1 MTIDQSLILLSVD
14 VILKVAGI
22 LTVKGGTGAIVEYH
36 GPGVESLSCTGMA
49 TICNMGAEIG
59 ATTSLFPFNKRMVDY
74 LNATKRGDIADY
86 AKAFEHNLQ
95 PDKSCEY
102 DEVIEIVSTLLSLNI
117 SICSSFHSEPI
128 GTRAP
133 HQRTFHS

>member
-1 MTIDQSLILLSVD
+1 MSTSLARLVDGQRPKVGQALISSGSIAYISTD

-74 LNATKRGDIADY
+74 LNATKRADIADY

-95 PDKSCEY
+95 PDQNAEY
-102 DEVIEIVSTLLSLNI
+102 DQMINIVSLF
-117 SICSSFHSEPI
+117 SI
-128 GTRAP
+128 G
-133 HQRTFHS
+133 

>member
-1 MTIDQSLILLSVD
+1 MGLTHWHTD

-22 LTVKGGTGAIVEYH
+22 LTVKGGTGAIVEYT

-59 ATTSLFPFNKRMVDY
+59 ATTSLFPFNKRMTDY

-95 PDKSCEY
+95 PDKNAEY
-102 DEVIEIVSTLLSLNI
+102 DQMINIVSDA
-117 SICSSFHSEPI
+117 F
-128 GTRAP
+128 RASVEGC
-133 HQRTFHS
+133 HLTHVILELV